1 MIKCLAPLFIVL
13 GLALPAQAQKGDDYT
28 PQDTTPTTRTF
39 GDDTV
44 HFSVFNTSFLSPD
57 VARSYGIVRGRDR
70 FLINV
75 AVQHRDG
82 NQQRAIRAEVS
93 GTTSDLIHRTPL
105 EFREVIEQDA
115 VYYIAEFTIDTKEE
129 RRDFRLQVNTATR
142 TLPYDIQ
149 FNKKLY
155 REE

>member
-1 MIKCLAPLFIVL
+1 MTTWLAPLVL
-13 GLALPAQAQKGDDYT
+13 LFSLSLPVQAQDQYT
-28 PQDTTPTTRTF
+28 PPDPTPTTKTF
-39 GDDTV
+39 GADTV
-44 HFSVFNTSFLSPD
+44 HFSVFNTSFLSPE
-57 VARSYGIVRGRDR
+57 VARSYGITRGKDK

-82 NQQRAIRAEVS
+82 NQQQAIRAEVS

-105 EFREVIEQDA
+105 EFREVIEQNA
-115 VYYIAEFTIDTKEE
+115 IYYIAEFRLDTKEE
-129 RRDFRLQVNTATR
+129 RRDFRLKVNTATR
-142 TLPYDIQ
+142 ALPYDIQ